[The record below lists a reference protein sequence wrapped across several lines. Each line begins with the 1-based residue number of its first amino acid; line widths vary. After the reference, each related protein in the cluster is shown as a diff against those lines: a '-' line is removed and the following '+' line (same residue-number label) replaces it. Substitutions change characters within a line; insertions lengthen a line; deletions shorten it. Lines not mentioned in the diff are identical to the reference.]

1 MGQEVTSSHFQK
13 RDFDAFTEHLRT
25 ETELLRTWF
34 EQERFDSGHRVGGF
48 EVEAWLIDPAF
59 APAPVNSSYL
69 ERLNDPMVVPELSQ
83 FNVEINTAPQAMQGG
98 ALQVMYRDLSKVW
111 QRCCRVAQELGID
124 LAMIGILPTVREPQL
139 TLENISRLIRY
150 RALNEQ
156 ILRLRQGSPLRL
168 DIHGFEH
175 LETSHHDVMLEAAAT
190 SFQLHLQ
197 IPQAESVRVFNAAT
211 ILSAPMVALAANS
224 PYLFGKDLWDET
236 RIPLFEQAIAV
247 DAPGSDTPNRVFFG
261 NAYVDTSLFQ
271 LFADNR
277 ELFPVLL
284 PMSQEQADPER
295 MEHLRLHNGTIW
307 RWNRPLIGF
316 SANGT
321 PHLRLEHRVMAA
333 GPSVIDTI
341 ANAAMFYGLVHAM
354 VATPE
359 APELRLSF
367 EQARLNFYAAAKH
380 GLRAKIRW
388 LGGEEVLLHTLLV
401 EQLIPMA
408 RQGLLEQDLD
418 KTDVEQFID
427 IIEGRVRTWC
437 NGAAWQRMF
446 VEKHR
451 ADMQMLTEAYV
462 QQQNSGKPVHEWEG

>member
-1 MGQEVTSSHFQK
+1 MGQEVTTSHFQK
-13 RDFDAFTEHLRT
+13 CDFDAFAEHLRK
-25 ETELLRTWF
+25 ETELLQTWF
-34 EQERFDSGHRVGGF
+34 EQQCFDAGHRVGGF

-59 APAPVNSSYL
+59 APAPVNASYL

-83 FNVEINTAPQAMQGG
+83 FNVEINTAPQLLQGD
-98 ALQVMYRDLSKVW
+98 ALQVMYRDLLKTW
-111 QRCCRVAQELGID
+111 KRCRRVAQELGID
-124 LAMIGILPTVREPQL
+124 LTMIGILPTVREQQL
-139 TLENISRLIRY
+139 SLENISRLMRY

-156 ILRLRQGSPLRL
+156 ILRLRKGSPIKL

-197 IPQAESVRVFNAAT
+197 IPQAESVRIFNAAT

-247 DAPGSDTPNRVFFG
+247 DAPGSETPNRVFFG
-261 NAYVDTSLFQ
+261 NSYIDTSLFQ

-277 ELFPVLL
+277 DLLPVLL
-284 PMSQEQADPER
+284 PMNQEQADPQR
-295 MEHLRLHNGTIW
+295 MRHLRLHNGTVW
-307 RWNRPLIGF
+307 RWNRPLIGY
-316 SANGT
+316 SDDGT

-354 VATPE
+354 AETPE

-380 GLRAKIRW
+380 GMRAKIRW
-388 LGGEEVLLHTLLV
+388 LDDKEVLLHTLLV
-401 EQLIPMA
+401 EQLIPLA
-408 RQGLLEQDLD
+408 RQGLLQQGLD
-418 KTDVEQFID
+418 KTDVEQFMD

-446 VEKHR
+446 MEKHR
-451 ADMQMLTEAYV
+451 ADMRMLIEAYV